1 MGQVLVDS
9 DSLTAIGD
17 AIRKK
22 TNQVIK
28 YKPAEMPAA
37 INNINSLKL
46 GGYKVNIT
54 QSDHQ
59 TIHVVQST
67 FSDQESSFTIEDHPT
82 INISLTADPG
92 YRAGN
97 LNRTTFTFSND
108 VREVDIF
115 ATEAT
120 YSPNNITYNGNM
132 NVFLFAIST
141 NDTKAFNI
149 TTGSKK
155 DNVSI
160 DHYTNEAFVLTLAD
174 DGDRVFE
181 SLIVNYKNNFYNLDP
196 NCKYKITTL
205 KIGDTSLSETDISD
219 GDPNISSTSTYT
231 HINASIDK
239 YWVKSVYKQCTGKE
253 LELSYVDSVSPKSLD
268 DTMQN
273 GTPPD
278 DKDAYLG
285 EQIANTLFTAFGVE
299 DAPASTSELLSG
311 IDTEL
316 GGIAFG
322 EFGLLSDDEHKK
334 FINDMTTFM
343 TTFKKTN
350 PTGFRTGNLV
360 QGYYSKLQEIM
371 QKYANNEAALNILK
385 QYNPATNEQQHGLS
399 RGFATLDFTNRN
411 PDLFELTY
419 WIDSSDRYGFLAS
432 LPGGNAY
439 VLWLFYARYV
449 AAELLMAQSY
459 NRFAGF
465 IPIFE
470 PADPIISTIPVSIT
484 FTKVTQ

>member
-46 GGYKVNIT
+46 GGYKANIT

-132 NVFLFAIST
+132 NVFLSTYLST
-141 NDTKAFNI
+141 NDKIFNI
-149 TTGSKK
+149 TTGTKK
-155 DNVSI
+155 DNI
-160 DHYTNEAFVLTLAD
+160 AMGDYAANEAFALTLAD
-174 DGDRVFE
+174 NGDNQLERLV
-181 SLIVNYKNNFYNLDP
+181 INYKNNFYNLDP

-205 KIGDTSLSETDISD
+205 KIGDTSLSADDLSD

-231 HINASIDK
+231 YINASIDK
-239 YWVKSVYKQCTGKE
+239 YWVKSVYEQCTGKR
-253 LELSYVDSVSPKSLD
+253 LKLSYVDSVSPKSLD
-268 DTMQN
+268 STMQN
-273 GTPPD
+273 GTPSNA
-278 DKDAYLG
+278 KDAYLG
-285 EQIANTLFTAFGVE
+285 EQIANTIFDLFGYGKPT
-299 DAPASTSELLSG
+299 TSDYVRFEVY
-311 IDTEL
+311 
-316 GGIAFG
+316 
-322 EFGLLSDDEHKK
+322 EFTDSFDEFVTLPEKQQKKYSDDV
-334 FINDMTTFM
+334 DAFM
-343 TTFKKTN
+343 AAYKAN
-350 PTGFRTGNLV
+350 PTIFRTGNLV
-360 QGYYSKLQEIM
+360 QGYYAKLEALQK
-371 QKYANNEAALNILK
+371 KYANNKAALNILK
-385 QYNPATNEQQHGLS
+385 QYNPATNEQQHGLKS
-399 RGFATLDFTNRN
+399 GFATLDFTLTN

-419 WIDSSDRYGFLAS
+419 YIDSSDKYGFLAS

-449 AAELLMAQSY
+449 AAELFMAQSY

-465 IPIFE
+465 TPIFE

>member
-132 NVFLFAIST
+132 NVFLFALSS

-155 DNVSI
+155 DNVPI

-174 DGDRVFE
+174 NGDSLLE

-205 KIGDTSLSETDISD
+205 KIGETSLSETDISD
-219 GDPNISSTSTYT
+219 GNPNISSTSTYT

-239 YWVKSVYKQCTGKE
+239 DWVKSVYSQCTGKR

-273 GTPPD
+273 GTPSNA
-278 DKDAYLG
+278 KDAYLG
-285 EQIANTLFTAFGVE
+285 EQIANTIFDFFGYYK
-299 DAPASTSELLSG
+299 PTTSDYVRFEVDVANESF
-311 IDTEL
+311 D
-316 GGIAFG
+316 
-322 EFGLLSDDEHKK
+322 EFGILSEKQQKKYSDDV
-334 FINDMTTFM
+334 DAFM
-343 TTFKKTN
+343 AAYKAN
-350 PTGFRTGNLV
+350 PTIFRTGNLV
-360 QGYYSKLQEIM
+360 QGYYAKLEKLQ
-371 QKYANNEAALNILK
+371 QKYANDKAALNILK
-385 QYNPATNEQQHGLS
+385 QYNPATNTQQHGL
-399 RGFATLDFTNRN
+399 RLGFATLDFTNTN

-419 WIDSSDRYGFLAS
+419 YIDPSDKYRFLAS

-449 AAELLMAQSY
+449 AAELFMAQTY

-465 IPIFE
+465 TPIFE

-484 FTKVTQ
+484 FTKGTQ

>member
-37 INNINSLKL
+37 INSINSLKL

-59 TIHVVQST
+59 TIHVTQST
-67 FSDQESSFTIEDHPT
+67 FNDQESGFTIEDHPT

-132 NVFLFAIST
+132 NVFLSTYLST
-141 NDTKAFNI
+141 NDKIFNI
-149 TTGSKK
+149 TTGTKK
-155 DNVSI
+155 DNI
-160 DHYTNEAFVLTLAD
+160 AMDDYAANEAFALTLAD
-174 DGDRVFE
+174 NGDSQFE
-181 SLIVNYKNNFYNLDP
+181 RLVVHYKNNFYNLDP

-205 KIGDTSLSETDISD
+205 KIGDTSLSADDLSD

-231 HINASIDK
+231 YINADTSK
-239 YWVKSVYKQCTGKE
+239 YWVKSVYSQCTGKR

-273 GTPPD
+273 GTPSNA
-278 DKDAYLG
+278 KDAYLG
-285 EQIANTLFTAFGVE
+285 EQIANTIFSFFREEYYKPT
-299 DAPASTSELLSG
+299 TSDYVRFEVDPSNESFDDFIMLP
-311 IDTEL
+311 EKQQKKY
-316 GGIAFG
+316 
-322 EFGLLSDDEHKK
+322 SDDV
-334 FINDMTTFM
+334 DAFM
-343 TTFKKTN
+343 AAYKAN
-350 PTGFRTGNLV
+350 PTIFRTGNLV
-360 QGYYSKLQEIM
+360 QGYYAKLEALQK
-371 QKYANNEAALNILK
+371 KYANDKAALNILK
-385 QYNPATNEQQHGLS
+385 QYNPATNKQQHGL
-399 RGFATLDFTNRN
+399 RWGFATLGFDNTN

-419 WIDSSDRYGFLAS
+419 WIDPSDKYGFLAS

-449 AAELLMAQSY
+449 AAELFMAQTY

-465 IPIFE
+465 TPIFE

>member
-92 YRAGN
+92 YKAGN

-132 NVFLFAIST
+132 NVFSSTSST
-141 NDTKAFNI
+141 NDKIFNI
-149 TTGSKK
+149 TTGTKK
-155 DNVSI
+155 DNI
-160 DHYTNEAFVLTLAD
+160 AMGHYANNEAFALTLAD
-174 DGDRVFE
+174 NGDSQFE
-181 SLIVNYKNNFYNLDP
+181 RLVVNYKNNFYNLDP

-205 KIGDTSLSETDISD
+205 KIGETSLSETDISD

-231 HINASIDK
+231 YINASIDK
-239 YWVKSVYKQCTGKE
+239 DWVKSVYNQCTGKR

-273 GTPPD
+273 GTPSNA
-278 DKDAYLG
+278 KDAYLG
-285 EQIANTLFTAFGVE
+285 EQIANTIFGFFGYGKPTTSDYVRFDLDVSNESFDEFGVLSE
-299 DAPASTSELLSG
+299 KQQKKYFDDVDA
-311 IDTEL
+311 
-316 GGIAFG
+316 
-322 EFGLLSDDEHKK
+322 
-334 FINDMTTFM
+334 FM
-343 TTFKKTN
+343 AAYKAN
-350 PTGFRTGNLV
+350 PTIFRTGNLV
-360 QGYYSKLQEIM
+360 QGYYAKLEKLQ
-371 QKYANNEAALNILK
+371 QKYANDKAALNILK

-399 RGFATLDFTNRN
+399 FGFATLDFTNTN

-419 WIDSSDRYGFLAS
+419 YINSSDKYGFLAS

-449 AAELLMAQSY
+449 AAELFMAQTY

-465 IPIFE
+465 TPIFE